1 MRDASSTSATRYGAV
16 MTGIIATVFA
26 ALAAVLH
33 VYIFVMES
41 VQWTRPRIWRR
52 FGVADQAAADTT
64 RPMAYNQGF
73 YNLFLAVGA
82 VVGLVLFW
90 AGADAAVVA
99 AGRALVLFALGSM
112 LAAAIVLTTSGAK
125 YLRPAA
131 VQGTLPL
138 IGFVLFLFA

>member
-1 MRDASSTSATRYGAV
+1 MV
-16 MTGIIATVFA
+16 A
-26 ALAAVLH
+26 ALAALLH

-41 VQWTRPRIWRR
+41 VQWTQPRVWKR

-82 VVGLVLFW
+82 ILGLVLFW
-90 AGADAAVVA
+90 AGDAGTVADV
-99 AGRALVLFALGSM
+99 AGRTLVLFSLGSM
-112 LAAAIVLTTSGAK
+112 LAAALVLITSGRR
-125 YLRPAA
+125 YVRPAL

-138 IGFVLFLFA
+138 IGFVLFFFA